1 MKGVCIV
8 VTWDRP
14 SQPNGVI
21 KSYNVQLYI
30 DGVWH
35 GRVINVTNNRYIV
48 QDGDIPSDYRTSDVF
63 AGVSETHL
71 VTRV

>member
-1 MKGVCIV
+1 MEGHCTV
-8 VTWDRP
+8 VLWDPP

-35 GRVINVTNNRYIV
+35 GKVINVEANRYRV
-48 QDGDIPSDYRTSDVF
+48 QDGDIPSTYSTSDVY